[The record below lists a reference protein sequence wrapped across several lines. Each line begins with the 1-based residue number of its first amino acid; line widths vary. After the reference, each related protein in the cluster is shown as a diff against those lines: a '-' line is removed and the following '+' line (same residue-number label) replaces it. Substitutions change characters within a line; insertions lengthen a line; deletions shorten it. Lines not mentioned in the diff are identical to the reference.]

1 MKELIKNNRIEGFD
15 YLRAIMSCF
24 IVIWHMG
31 GGGESLI
38 FSANRY
44 LEHEF
49 TVSDF
54 VNFHILLLAVPI
66 FIFISCYLYILKGVS
81 IVALKKRI
89 KRILILLTFWP
100 IAFII
105 FNYSYHGLQNFLISI
120 LTHPVIAVLTAG
132 DTIYYFF
139 VSLMMCLLIT
149 HVIAKLNLRFQIFG
163 FVLSVISLSILPS
176 LTKVSGFYPLSAYWN
191 PLNFIPLTFA
201 AVLVAQNMNY
211 IRSKIIIIM
220 SFSMILCFIFSIF
233 EWNYS
238 VGYIFFPGQGYAIP
252 AYTRSSLAFGVI
264 VVALLATDARIKSN
278 RIVRYMSKYS
288 LALFCLHPFLMRPII
303 DAMAKIVQNELI
315 LTYGS
320 IIFVILS
327 SYAIAMVLRVYLKD
341 QVII

>member
-1 MKELIKNNRIEGFD
+1 MKELININRIDGLD

-31 GGGESLI
+31 GGGQSLI
-38 FSANRY
+38 FSEERY
-44 LEHEF
+44 IEHIF

-54 VNFHILLLAVPI
+54 VNFHILLLAVPT
-66 FIFISCYLYILKGVS
+66 FIFISCYLYVLKGVS
-81 IVALKKRI
+81 TEALKKRI
-89 KRILILLTFWP
+89 KRIFILLTFWP

-105 FNYSYHGLQNFLISI
+105 FNNSVSGLLLI
-120 LTHPVIAVLTAG
+120 LTSYLSNPAIGVFTALG
-132 DTIYYFF
+132 TIYYFF
-139 VSLMMCLLIT
+139 VSLMICLLLT
-149 HVIAKLNLRFQIFG
+149 HMIAELKLQFKIFG
-163 FVLSVISLSILPS
+163 FALSVISLSILPS

-201 AVLVAQNMNY
+201 AVLVAQNINY

-220 SFSMILCFIFSIF
+220 SFSIVLCIIFSIF

-238 VGYIFFPGQGYAIP
+238 VGYIFFPGQDYAIP

-264 VVALLATDARIKSN
+264 VLALLATDARINSN

-288 LALFCLHPFLMRPII
+288 LALFCLHPFLMRPIT

-327 SYAIAMVLRVYLKD
+327 SYAIAMVLRVYIKD